1 MDLPKAAGR
10 LGLAKRGGSAR
21 RGTPKKVP
29 PNIETRLFR
38 WSFEI
43 RPATTHDDNDD
54 GLPDLIPFRHN
65 GA

>member
-21 RGTPKKVP
+21 VAHQKRFRPILK
-29 PNIETRLFR
+29 RDFFR